1 MAIIF
6 FQNEVL
12 TIHTVESITGVRK
25 LCVTA
30 TDGTE
35 GFQCLW
41 PRGLTAN
48 HIQSREAVVFSNFI
62 LEETIQTNVITVEG
76 VWETVD
82 RFLNELSQ
90 EIDITLIRESLYKWK
105 LVDDKDITC

>member
-6 FQNEVL
+6 FQNAVL
-12 TIHTVESITGVRK
+12 TIHTVEAITGQRK

-30 TDGTE
+30 NDGNE

-62 LEETIQTNVITVEG
+62 LEETIQTNAITVEG
-76 VWETVD
+76 VWETVN
-82 RFLNELSQ
+82 RFLTALSQ
-90 EIDITLIRESLYKWK
+90 EIDVTSIRESLYKWN
-105 LVDDKDITC
+105 LVVEDIAS